1 MAPSTPKVFISYSHD
16 SPEHRQRVLAL
27 SERLR
32 TDGIDAQLDQYV
44 AGTPKA
50 GWPRWMLNQLDWA
63 NFVLLVCTETYYKR
77 FRGHEAPDKGKG
89 VDWEGNLITSEIYSA
104 KSKATKFAPV
114 LFDGQTSDS
123 SQSRF
128 VVILA
133 TCWIRRTTTIS
144 STVFL
149 SNASLEEQAAF
160 FVQILENRRD
170 VLADMPNVVCVSVH
184 SAFDMSWKTGWPYF
198 EWDPY
203 TGLLDSNGA
212 PRPAAKMAVERL
224 P

>member
-89 VDWEGNLITSEIYSA
+89 MDWEGNLITSEIYSA

-144 STVFL
+144 STLFL
-149 SNASLEEQAAF
+149 SERLASRSG
-160 FVQILENRRD
+160 NW
-170 VLADMPNVVCVSVH
+170 VH
-184 SAFDMSWKTGWPYF
+184 SRRWLVPRWNLLNSALLTNQHVGGN
-198 EWDPY
+198 
-203 TGLLDSNGA
+203 GLSCVRQCSLRRFGFGKS
-212 PRPAAKMAVERL
+212 
-224 P
+224 